1 MSQPPAR
8 SFWRAHAGL
17 WLALAIGLALR
28 LALWG
33 NLPRTGWI
41 SDEGE
46 YFSAASWLAA
56 GRGFGWYLGYLWT
69 RAPLYPL
76 FVAVH
81 LRLFGDS
88 PTPVYLTQ
96 TALSL
101 LNIVLV
107 YALAGRVSE
116 HRRLPAIAA
125 TLAALYFP
133 FAVYT
138 QALLSETL
146 FISLLLAG
154 FLLLSR
160 WQPGAPRG
168 CRWLVLAGGV
178 FGLAT
183 LTRSLMLTFLPLVAL
198 WVLVQNFHHRGTEG
212 AKKTNVS
219 RTSVLSVS
227 LWFNPAIFLI
237 AAVLTIA
244 PWTLYNSRLYGGLV
258 VIDTSGAFNLML
270 GGRTA
275 YDGNNRLDAPSR
287 NFVRALLDANLTAK
301 QREAL
306 VQPIA
311 AADGTVLSDGPC
323 LVRGGDP
330 RFAAAL
336 ARPDRTALPQAQ
348 VQQLMNAEGWCLI
361 RARPLAF
368 ARKSLAELVDLF
380 QINYSGDERFTDNF
394 TTGRLPPLYA
404 LGLFL
409 LDDTLYVLVLPLAVL
424 GWALLWRAR
433 PRGPGANLQALMGLW
448 LLYNL
453 AVAPLLFAINR
464 FRLPLM
470 PFLFIFAAHAI
481 LHLPA
486 GWRALRTRAGAA
498 WAALALLLFL
508 VAATPYAWLLPLNE
522 RGESPW
528 ASYLGPYPSSFDDTA
543 RALAA
548 RPAYTRSEQLRLAL
562 RNGDAASARDLL
574 AGGTLTPDAQRFGP
588 ALLDALEGNPAAGL
602 ARFDA
607 AALAP
612 AKDVKGA
619 VVVADL
625 LRTSGDSA
633 AARAL
638 FSQQFVDNANPAQF
652 AWDWLHPAPIL
663 GNALDIA
670 GNLDLGYLRG
680 CYLGEG
686 DLKGGGNF
694 RWCSDGAQLRF
705 PAAGTGAPQRLIV
718 RADGRGWAGYAAAPP
733 PVTVWMNNG
742 AVGTFTPS
750 LDAPAEFTVALPPS
764 PPGADIVLTMR
775 TPTFVPDAARY
786 LSQQGSQVGQVQQL
800 GVRLDTAR
808 LEAAP

>member
-17 WLALAIGLALR
+17 WLALVLGLALR
-28 LALWG
+28 VALWG
-33 NLPRTGWI
+33 HLPRTGWI

-76 FVAVH
+76 FLAVH
-81 LRLFGDS
+81 LRLFGET
-88 PTPVYLTQ
+88 PTPIYLTQ
-96 TALSL
+96 TVLSL
-101 LNIVLV
+101 LNVALV
-107 YALAGRVSE
+107 YALAGRARG
-116 HRRLPAIAA
+116 HRRVPAIAA

-154 FLLLSR
+154 FLLLAWWR
-160 WQPGAPRG
+160 PGAPRG
-168 CRWLVLAGGV
+168 WRWLVLAGGV

-183 LTRSLMLTFLPLVAL
+183 LARSLMLTFLPLVAL
-198 WVLVQNFHHRGTEG
+198 WLFVQPTTDNRRPTTDERRFPWSVVSGRWSVALV
-212 AKKTNVS
+212 
-219 RTSVLSVS
+219 
-227 LWFNPAIFLI
+227 FLL

-287 NFVRALLDANLTAK
+287 NFVRALLDANLLAK
-301 QREAL
+301 QRDAL
-306 VQPIA
+306 IQPIA

-323 LVRGGDP
+323 LLRSGDA

-394 TTGRLPPLYA
+394 TAGRLPPLYA

-433 PRGPGANLQALMGLW
+433 PRGSGTNLLALIGLW

-470 PFLFIFAAHAI
+470 PFLCIFAAHA
-481 LHLPA
+481 LVYLPT
-486 GWRALRTRAGAA
+486 GWRALRTRTGTA

-508 VAATPYAWLLPLNE
+508 LAATPYAWLLPLNE

-543 RALAA
+543 KALAA
-548 RPAYTRSEQLRLAL
+548 RPAYIRSEAL
-562 RNGDAASARDLL
+562 REALRAGDAASARDLL
-574 AGGTLTPDAQRFGP
+574 AGGTLTPDALRFGP
-588 ALLDALEGNPAAGL
+588 ALLDALEGRPGGGL

-619 VVVADL
+619 VIVADL

-638 FSQQFVDNANPAQF
+638 FSEQFVDNANPVQF
-652 AWDWLHPAPIL
+652 AWDWLHPAPIP

-686 DLKGGGNF
+686 DPKGGGNF

-718 RADGRGWAGYAAAPP
+718 RADGRGWAGYASAPP

-750 LDAPAEFTVALPPS
+750 LDAPAEYTVALPPS
-764 PPGADIVLTMR
+764 PPGADVVLTLR